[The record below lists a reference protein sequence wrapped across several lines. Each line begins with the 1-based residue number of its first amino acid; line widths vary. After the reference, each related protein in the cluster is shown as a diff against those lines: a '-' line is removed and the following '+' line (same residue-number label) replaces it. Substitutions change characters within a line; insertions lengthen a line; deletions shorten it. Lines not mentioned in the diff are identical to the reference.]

1 MVDSILVTATTFTM
15 RITFVVNLPA
25 FLLALA
31 VGAVAVPSSI
41 NPVEK
46 DPLVQ
51 GPSHFSFSLSLR
63 LPFFA
68 QLVDS
73 RG

>member
-1 MVDSILVTATTFTM
+1 MDSILVTSTSITM
-15 RITFVVNLPA
+15 RITVVVNLPA

-31 VGAVAVPSSI
+31 VGAVALPSSI

-51 GPSHFSFSLSLR
+51 GPSLFISTFTAP
-63 LPFFA
+63 PFFC
-68 QLVDS
+68 S
-73 RG
+73 TRR